1 MKKIIALL
9 CCISI
14 LSGCF
19 RMVRED
25 GKPYQKLVK
34 EAYVENVPAKKEE
47 VCSAYGY
54 AIGWVK
60 NIGSGNITLVDADG
74 SITSIW
80 GVPPELTYEI
90 SQGQVANVCYSIKD
104 AQGRGSNYLTSTY
117 VDCGGNCK
125 TKVVAKAKKVKHEAQ
140 YKTAIPY
147 TCKQKFDVPITAISL
162 LLTWG
167 IATLVC
173 GVMMFD
179 EKCPSML
186 NDPRCTKAG
195 RFEEIKEIK

>member
-34 EAYVENVPAKKEE
+34 EAYIENVPAEVEE
-47 VCSAYGY
+47 YCPQSIVGTEMYLEELNSQGAVVLHLGGNNRFILAEAYGK
-54 AIGWVK
+54 V
-60 NIGSGNITLVDADG
+60 
-74 SITSIW
+74 
-80 GVPPELTYEI
+80 I
-90 SQGQVANVCYSIKD
+90 SEDYGTVRACYKDMKCFNVY
-104 AQGRGSNYLTSTY
+104 
-117 VDCGGNCK
+117 GGTTCAAKAVYCNCK
-125 TKVVAKAKKVKHEAQ
+125 KKVVAKAKKVKHEAQ